1 MHNRFLEYAVKL
13 IQDIDSTQQDN
24 IEKASDL
31 IVNSLTNGGIIQ
43 AFGSGHSY
51 AAAIELVER
60 AGGLFAAKL
69 IKDPALGMYET
80 VEGVGNVLMR
90 KVEIKPEDVVV
101 ITSFSGRNPLC
112 IEVAQTVKR
121 NNAKLIAITAL
132 DVSKK
137 LVSRHSS
144 GKLLY
149 EFADV
154 VLDMRGEYGDAV
166 IQVEPLTAKICPTS
180 SIAAASLIQ
189 ATLLRTVEKLVQQ
202 GITPDIRI
210 SANTDHGTVHNL
222 ELNKKYAHRIFR
234 I

>member
-13 IQDIDSTQQDN
+13 IQDIDSTQQGN

-112 IEVAQTVKR
+112 IEVAQAVKR

-154 VLDMRGEYGDAV
+154 VLDMRGEYGDAA
-166 IQVEPLTAKICPTS
+166 IKVEPLTAKICPAS

-210 SANTDHGTVHNL
+210 SANTDSGTAHNL